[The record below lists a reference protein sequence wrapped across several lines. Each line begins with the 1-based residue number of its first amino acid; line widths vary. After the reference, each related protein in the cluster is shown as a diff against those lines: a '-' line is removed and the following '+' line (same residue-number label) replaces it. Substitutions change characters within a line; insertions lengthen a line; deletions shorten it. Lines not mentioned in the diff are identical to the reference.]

1 MPPGA
6 ETSAHANLWQDT
18 AAAAPDVPPLD
29 GSADAD
35 VLVIGTGYLGL
46 SAVLHLAEAGARVV
60 ALDAHEPGW
69 GASGRNGGQIIP
81 GLKYDPDELE
91 AMLGREAGERLWR
104 FAGATA
110 DVVFALIERHDIAAE
125 ARRTAWVQ
133 AIHGAKALAR
143 AQRRAEQWQRRGAP
157 VALLDR
163 AQTAAVIGT
172 DRHYLGGFVDRR
184 AGSLQPLSYARGL
197 AAAAIRAGAVLHRE
211 ARVVGLERNGRRWRA
226 RIAAG
231 VEVTA
236 ETVLICTNAYADGIV
251 PGLDRSIVAANSLQ
265 IATEPLP
272 ATALRRILPGG
283 EVISDTRRLIRYWR
297 LDGQGRL
304 LMGGRGP
311 YREPGPPGD
320 WAHLVR
326 DVGTL
331 FPFLGPVRFTHR
343 WGGRVAIH
351 PDYLPHLH
359 QPAPGLTVA
368 IGCQGRGIGW
378 QTAMGQELARIALRP
393 DHVPILPVRPVRPIP
408 FHGLKAAAV
417 TATVMACQV
426 LDRFDRG

>member
-1 MPPGA
+1 MA
-6 ETSAHANLWQDT
+6 AAHANLWEAT
-18 AAAAPDVPPLD
+18 AIPAPMVPTLE
-29 GSADAD
+29 GAEHAD

-46 SAVLHLAEAGARVV
+46 SAALHLAEAGVRVV
-60 ALDAHEPGW
+60 AVDAHAPGW

-91 AMLGREAGERLWR
+91 AMFGREAGERLWR
-104 FAGATA
+104 FAGGTA
-110 DVVFALIERHDIAAE
+110 DMVFDLIVRHGIQAE

-133 AIHGAKALAR
+133 AIHGRAAMAR
-143 AQRRAEQWQRRGAP
+143 AGRRAEQWARRGAP

-163 AQTAAVIGT
+163 GQTAAVIGT
-172 DRHYLGGFVDRR
+172 DRHYLGGFIDRR
-184 AGSLQPLSYARGL
+184 AGSLHPLSYARGL
-197 AAAAIRAGAVLHRE
+197 AEAAQRAGALLYQG
-211 ARVVGLERNGRRWRA
+211 ARIVGLGHVEGRWRA
-226 RIAAG
+226 RAATG
-231 VEVTA
+231 ATITA
-236 ETVLICTNAYADGIV
+236 DQVLVCANAYADNLV

-272 ATALRRILPGG
+272 PDARLRILPGG

-297 LDGQGRL
+297 LDGDGRL

-311 YREPGPPGD
+311 YREPGPVGD
-320 WAHLVR
+320 WAHLAR
-326 DVGTL
+326 DVAEL

-351 PDYLPHLH
+351 PDYMPRLH
-359 QPAPGLTVA
+359 QPSPGLTVA

-378 QTAMGQELARIALRP
+378 QTAMGEELARIATRP
-393 DHVPILPVRPVRPIP
+393 DHVPILPPRPVRPIP

-417 TATVMACQV
+417 TATVMACRL
-426 LDRFDRG
+426 LDRFELG